1 VLGPESY
8 GMEPQN
14 RRRNRRARNP
24 IRGQTRPYPA
34 VMSAT
39 ATSPSLAPATTLMA
53 GKRGLIVGIAND
65 HSYAYFIAE
74 SLRKHGAECLFTHL
88 PGEKME
94 RRCRKAVEQLGVADP
109 WLVPM
114 DAGSDE
120 DLDRVFDQVKRDFG
134 TIDFLVHSIAFADK
148 DWLREGAF
156 TATPRLVFTQAMDI
170 SAYTYAAMANRAA
183 PLMANG
189 GSMLA
194 LSYYGSEKAVPGY
207 NVMGVAKAALEA
219 TMRYLALELG
229 QKAIRVNTI
238 SGGPLRTMSA
248 LAVGGFSDILG
259 WVEKKAPLR
268 RNVTGADVGDTALWL
283 LSDLSKGV
291 TGQNIYVDAG
301 YSIVGL

>member
-1 VLGPESY
+1 MTTTETSS
-8 GMEPQN
+8 
-14 RRRNRRARNP
+14 
-24 IRGQTRPYPA
+24 A
-34 VMSAT
+34 V
-39 ATSPSLAPATTLMA
+39 ATTSQLMA

-74 SLRKHGAECLFTHL
+74 SLKRAGAECLFTHL

-94 RRCRKAVEQLGVADP
+94 RRCRKAIEQVGIADP

-120 DLDRVFDQVKRDFG
+120 DLDRVFAKIKSDVG

-156 TATPRLVFTQAMDI
+156 TATPRQVFTQAMDI

-183 PLMANG
+183 PLMTNG
-189 GSMLA
+189 GSMIA

-229 QKAIRVNTI
+229 QKGIRVNTI

-248 LAVGGFSDILG
+248 LAVGGFSEILG

-268 RNVTGADVGDTALWL
+268 RNITGNDVGDTALWL